1 MQTGTLVQHPAI
13 ASHVVRASSLLRCI
27 WYEVHTKLQ
36 PFNYSIFLHLSFE
49 RKAKSESV
57 VMKMILYAALLV
69 WWYCDNSH
77 CQISTCSNVNIDCR
91 YISNNRSPSSIQTRW
106 RTYLLMCTGSYLL
119 MGWQDEQQSPTEGRW
134 SFCAA
139 IYLSCLIY
147 MWDKRNVAMRT
158 KKFMSVPHDW
168 SVESQILLWSNN
180 EPLAIAQERN
190 ESLKTSQKSEA
201 VQMRSQAKC

>member
-1 MQTGTLVQHPAI
+1 MLYE
-13 ASHVVRASSLLRCI
+13 ASSLLRCI
-27 WYEVHTKLQ
+27 WYEAYTKLQ
-36 PFNYSIFLHLSFE
+36 PLNYPIFLHSSFE

-57 VMKMILYAALLV
+57 VMTMILYALLV
-69 WWYCDNSH
+69 WWNCENSH
-77 CQISTCSNVNIDCR
+77 CQISACWNVNIDCW
-91 YISNNRSPSSIQTRW
+91 YISNNRSPSSIQTCW

-119 MGWQDEQQSPTEGRW
+119 MCWQDEQQPPTEGRW

-139 IYLSCLIY
+139 IYLSC
-147 MWDKRNVAMRT
+147 MWDERNLAIPT
-158 KKFMSVPHDW
+158 NKIMSEPYDW